1 VAGARKEL
9 RASSVEPSRRNRD
22 PNARSFRAFFVV
34 KEDFTMNDQ
43 DQLYAMRH
51 SLAHIMAT
59 AIQELH
65 PMAKFGVGPV
75 VEHGFYYDVD
85 LKERLSEDDLTQ
97 IEHKMKEIIKSR
109 YTFEHSTMS
118 LADAITFFES
128 KDQIYKVQLL
138 NDLKDH
144 GTTSASEIDREQ
156 MGVEIGE
163 SKVSEVSIYT
173 DGPFTDLCRGP
184 HVETTGQVGAFKLMR
199 VSGAYWR
206 GDEKNAQLQRI
217 YGVGFTTKDE
227 LHKHLLFLK
236 EAEARDHRKL
246 GKELDLF
253 TFSPLI
259 GSGLPLFTPRGT
271 VLRNELIRFS
281 EEVRAGYG
289 FERVFIPHIAKINA
303 YKTSGHLEKFP
314 ELMQFTSLESGDALA
329 LKPVNCPHHTQ
340 LYASRPRSYR
350 ELPIR
355 YMETTTVYRD
365 ERSGELGGL
374 NRVRAI
380 TQDDSHVFAT
390 EDQVEGIFADLIAS
404 AQTVYGTMNL
414 QLSLNLS
421 FRDESDSY
429 LGSKEQWD
437 VAEKT
442 IESLANTFELEYE
455 VNRGEAAIY
464 GPKMDFMAKDALG
477 RKHQLATVQ
486 LDNLIPERFGLEYTA
501 SDGSTK
507 CPVMVH
513 CAILGS
519 VERFLAVYIE
529 HVAGAFP
536 TWLAPEQVRL
546 APVNDT
552 PELLDY
558 AHKLRSE
565 LKGAGIRV
573 HIDESSESVGKKI
586 RAAGLAKVPY
596 TIVLGDKER
605 DTNVFTPRL
614 RMGHGAELGELSLS
628 TFIDGLTREIIERRS
643 TSVF

>member
-1 VAGARKEL
+1 
-9 RASSVEPSRRNRD
+9 
-22 PNARSFRAFFVV
+22 
-34 KEDFTMNDQ
+34 MNDQ

-65 PMAKFGVGPV
+65 PTAKFGVGPV

-85 LKERLSEDDLTQ
+85 LEVRLSEDDLTL
-97 IEHKMKEIIKSR
+97 IEHKMKEIVKAK
-109 YTFEHSTMS
+109 YPFEHSMMP
-118 LADAITFFES
+118 LAEAVSYFES

-144 GTTSASEIDREQ
+144 GTTVASEIDREQ
-156 MGVEIGE
+156 LGIEVGE
-163 SKVSEVSIYT
+163 SKVSDVSLYT

-184 HVETTGQVGAFKLMR
+184 HVDNTGKVGAFKLMR

-246 GKELDLF
+246 GRELDLF
-253 TFSPLI
+253 IFSPLI

-281 EEVRAGYG
+281 EEVRAKYG
-289 FERVFIPHIAKINA
+289 FERVFIPHITKIDA
-303 YKTSGHLEKFP
+303 YKISGHLEKFP
-314 ELMQFTSLESGDALA
+314 ELMQFTSVESGDELA

-340 LYASRPRSYR
+340 LYASKPRSYR
-350 ELPIR
+350 ELPVR

-374 NRVRAI
+374 SRVRAL

-390 EDQVEGIFADLIAS
+390 TDQVEGIFADLIAA

-414 QLSLNLS
+414 ELSLSLS
-421 FRDESDSY
+421 FRDDSDSY
-429 LGSKEQWD
+429 LGSKEQWAL
-437 VAEKT
+437 AEQT
-442 IESLANTFELEYE
+442 IEKLANTFELDYE
-455 VNRGEAAIY
+455 VNLGEAAIY
-464 GPKMDFMAKDALG
+464 GPKMDFMARDALG

-486 LDNLIPERFGLEYTA
+486 LDYLIPERFGLVYTD

-529 HVAGAFP
+529 HVAGVFP

-552 PELLDY
+552 AELLDY
-558 AHKLRSE
+558 AEGLRKQ
-565 LKGAGIRV
+565 LVGAGIRASV
-573 HIDESSESVGKKI
+573 DDSSESVGKKI
-586 RAAGLAKVPY
+586 RTAGLAKVPY

-605 DTNVFTPRL
+605 DTNVFSPRL
-614 RMGHGAELGELSLS
+614 RMGHGEEPGELSLAA
-628 TFIDGLTREIIERRS
+628 FIDGLCHEIAERLTMS
-643 TSVF
+643 AF